1 MHTCN
6 IFINY
11 IGDILYFCDKKFL
24 RGLNAFISVFDV
36 MCSRGKKGK
45 GAWTYESVTVMKRT
59 LSITGLF
66 EWEKWGE

>member
-11 IGDILYFCDKKFL
+11 IGGILYFCDKKFL
-24 RGLNAFISVFDV
+24 RGLNAFISAFGV

-45 GAWTYESVTVMKRT
+45 GAWLYESVTVMK
-59 LSITGLF
+59 
-66 EWEKWGE
+66 EH